1 MEQSPPH
8 ASYTAQTTDNHLT
21 RRGGIKYSQ
30 EEALEKI
37 SYILERVDGITPD
50 IIAEITYKA
59 LGLKEGMTKKTLKV
73 MMECAIL
80 FDKKQHDYGSRNIA
94 GWTTKNQNIFGVLV
108 RLNDKIQRLANLNQK
123 SDKGEA
129 PQVEDEKLSDT
140 AHDICNYGAILEL
153 LLTDRWT

>member
-1 MEQSPPH
+1 MNKAIPTN
-8 ASYTAQTTDNHLT
+8 SYTSDQSTSHLG
-21 RRGGIKYSQ
+21 RSGGIKYSH

-37 SYILERVDGITPD
+37 SNILEKVDVITPNL
-50 IIAEITYKA
+50 IAEFAHKS
-59 LGLKEGMTKKTLKV
+59 LCPQEGMSKETLNV
-73 MMECAIL
+73 MMKCAIL
-80 FDKKQHDYGSRNIA
+80 FDGKQHDYGSRNIA
-94 GWTTKNQNIFGVLV
+94 GWHTKNQNIFGVLV

-123 SDKGEA
+123 ATNGEA